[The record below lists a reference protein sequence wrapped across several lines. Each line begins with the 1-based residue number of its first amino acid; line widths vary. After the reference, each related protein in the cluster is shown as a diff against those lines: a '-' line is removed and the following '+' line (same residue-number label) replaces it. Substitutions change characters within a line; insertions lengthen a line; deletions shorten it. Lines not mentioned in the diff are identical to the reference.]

1 MLIALV
7 CGNAQATHLPNGLLT
22 ARGNCKKQA
31 LIMNA
36 FVFII
41 SIVGMVLSFV
51 TFWILL
57 ARKDRHKI
65 SVQAGSQYN
74 LDDLSSM
81 AQSLTE
87 RINILESILD
97 AEVPDWRANNEQS

>member
-1 MLIALV
+1 
-7 CGNAQATHLPNGLLT
+7 
-22 ARGNCKKQA
+22 
-31 LIMNA
+31 MNS

-57 ARKDRHKI
+57 ARNDRNKI
-65 SVQAGSQYN
+65 SVQAGSQY
-74 LDDLSSM
+74 DLQELSTM

-87 RINILESILD
+87 RIDILESILD
-97 AEVPDWRANNEQS
+97 AEVPDWRENNEQH